1 MSRRTWLVIVAASL
15 CGVGAAV
22 LILASDHYEQREIWA
37 VFGPFVGW
45 SFVGTGLYAR
55 HRRPEYRFG
64 DLMVLTGFAW
74 FLQALAASNASL
86 VFTLGIVVGALWGA
100 VFIHTLV
107 TFPTGR
113 LETRAQ
119 GLVVGFTYAVLFLI
133 QAPLALFSDEE
144 WVTGCERSCPRQ
156 LLLVDRDDTAADVA
170 LVTGTTLALAL
181 VAAVIAVLI
190 ARWRRASPPERRVLG
205 PVFLFGALALVLFGA
220 GLGSQSTAL
229 LAAALVPVALVPY
242 AFLAG
247 LVRTAVAGS
256 QGVRELVT
264 RLGATADPVE
274 VRQAFAD
281 ALGDPSISLA
291 YRLPERDEWVGS
303 SGLPIEIG
311 ERAVTEIVHRGR
323 LVAALVHDPV
333 LLENPG
339 LLRAVG
345 SAAALSLEN
354 RRLSAEL
361 LARLAE
367 LRASRARI
375 VQAGD
380 TERRRL
386 ERNLHDGAQ
395 SRFVA
400 LALDL
405 RLARARANDDPEV
418 ANVLDRA
425 IESLSRGL
433 EELRDLARG
442 IHPAILTDK
451 GLQPALRA
459 LADRAPVAVEI
470 DAPDRDER
478 LPEPIET
485 TTYFPVAE
493 ALTNIAKY
501 AHASRATVRVT
512 SADGRVRVDVVDDGV
527 GGANTSTGSGLRGL
541 ADRVAAVGGTLEVT
555 SPPGRGTR
563 VRATMPVA

>member
-1 MSRRTWLVIVAASL
+1 MSRRTWLVIVAAAL
-15 CGVGAAV
+15 CGVGATA
-22 LILASDHYEQREIWA
+22 LILASDHYQKAEVWA
-37 VFGPFVGW
+37 VLGPFVGW

-64 DLMVLTGFAW
+64 DLMVATGFAW
-74 FLQALAASNASL
+74 FLQALAAANTAL
-86 VFTLGIVVGALWGA
+86 VFTFGSVVGGLSGA

-119 GLVVGFTYAVLFLI
+119 RLVVGFTYVVVLLS
-133 QAPLALFSDEE
+133 QVPPALVSDEE
-144 WVTGCERSCPRQ
+144 WVTGCERDCPRQ
-156 LLLVDRDDTAADVA
+156 LLLIERDDTTADVA
-170 LVTGTTLALAL
+170 LVTGTTLGLAL

-205 PVFLFGALALVLFGA
+205 PVFLFGVLALVLFGA
-220 GLGSQSTAL
+220 GLGAQNNAL
-229 LAAALVPVALVPY
+229 FVVAFVPLALVPY

-247 LVRTAVAGS
+247 LARTAVAGS
-256 QGVRELVT
+256 HGVRELVT
-264 RLGATADPVE
+264 RLGATADPVA

-281 ALGDPSISLA
+281 ALGDPTVSVA
-291 YRLPERDEWVGS
+291 YWLPERDEWVGA

-311 ERAVTEIVHRGR
+311 DDAVTEIVHQGR

-339 LLRAVG
+339 LLRAVAG
-345 SAAALSLEN
+345 AAALSLEN
-354 RRLSAEL
+354 QRLNAEL

-380 TERRRL
+380 SERRRL

-400 LALDL
+400 VALDL
-405 RLARARANDDPEV
+405 RLARARANEDREV
-418 ANVLDRA
+418 ADVLDRA
-425 IESLSRGL
+425 IENLAGGL
-433 EELRDLARG
+433 EELRELARG
-442 IHPAILTDK
+442 IHPAVLTDK

-485 TTYFPVAE
+485 TAYFLVAE

-501 AHASRATVRVT
+501 AHASRATVRVAP
-512 SADGRVRVDVVDDGV
+512 ADGGVLVEVADDGI
-527 GGANTSTGSGLRGL
+527 GGADPSSGSGLRGL
-541 ADRVAAVGGTLEVT
+541 ADRVAAVGGTLQVT
-555 SPPGRGTR
+555 SPPGAGTR
-563 VRATMPVA
+563 VQATIPVA